1 MKIKEFKKEITDIG
15 AKYNLDLEVTEDEY
29 DFCIKSGTTPLA
41 SISKSTTYLVIA
53 GYAGYGKLEE
63 RLRRDLLNVMYK
75 LASTPIDEREPEK
88 KYYISSKLTPNDDGR
103 FLFKDYDNIDSL
115 VWGDRRC
122 DNNTFTQ
129 DEINYIKKK
138 FDTNLNDFNV
148 EEVEE

>member
-1 MKIKEFKKEITDIG
+1 MKYKEFERIAI
-15 AKYNLDLEVTEDEY
+15 E
-29 DFCIKSGTTPLA
+29 
-41 SISKSTTYLVIA
+41 A
-53 GYAGYGKLEE
+53 GYEIVEHPSSYCMEHKYRNNNISVTKDSINLVFIENEHCTLEDFKVIE
-63 RLRRDLLNVMYK
+63 AAIE
-75 LASTPIDEREPEK
+75 LASTPIAEREEER

-148 EEVEE
+148 EEVEKWKLKN